1 MKSLKALSTELVLS
15 LLLGFTTV
23 VVSAADS
30 KDILPSKQ
38 VKALAANAKTSADHM
53 KLARHFA
60 AKAAKQEAE
69 TGASLL
75 GCRSGC
81 NPAFAC
87 SCFDEQHGCLRAT
100 HQLVL
105 FAPYVALVQPI
116 HWEFSE
122 GAARWRVPTP
132 FSHGLISASP
142 TILRV

>member
-69 TGASLL
+69 AVEHEALAVEYAK
-75 GCRSGC
+75 
-81 NPAFAC
+81 NPRPTKTPMAGNTAEHCKFFAEHC
-87 SCFDEQHGCLRAT
+87 KRAAKELRDMAAAHEAMAKDEK
-100 HQLVL
+100 
-105 FAPYVALVQPI
+105 
-116 HWEFSE
+116 
-122 GAARWRVPTP
+122 
-132 FSHGLISASP
+132 
-142 TILRV
+142 